1 MVHDHSTITHCKDNM
16 MSRFKFMSFTFRPLD
31 EQSAR
36 TILQWK
42 YEAPYD
48 IYNLS
53 SSDPEDTVRY
63 LLDPQN
69 AFYGI
74 HGQQGQLEAYCSFGP
89 DGQVS
94 GGDYSIPALDIGL
107 GLHPDLTGQGYGSD
121 YARAVIQ
128 FAHSTYS
135 PEQLRVTIAAFN
147 GRAMR
152 VWEKAGFQRVQRF
165 QGGWENIEFVILM
178 KAMS

>member
-1 MVHDHSTITHCKDNM
+1 MSVH
-16 MSRFKFMSFTFRPLD
+16 RKFSASEFEFMPFTFRPLD
-31 EQSAR
+31 EKSAQ

-48 IYNLS
+48 IYNLAA
-53 SSDPEDTVRY
+53 SDPEDTLRY

-74 HGQQGQLEAYCSFGP
+74 YRQQGQLEAYCSFGP

-94 GGDYSIPALDIGL
+94 GGDYSTPALDIGL
-107 GLHPDLTGQGYGSD
+107 GLRPDLTGQGYGSV
-121 YARAVIQ
+121 YVNAVIN

-135 PEQLRVTIAAFN
+135 AEQLRVTMQLSINGHCAF
-147 GRAMR
+147 GKKQ
-152 VWEKAGFQRVQRF
+152 VFK
-165 QGGWENIEFVILM
+165 
-178 KAMS
+178 